1 MDQPTQGLR
10 RDGIS
15 WLRVAVLAVIGTIGL
30 FVLVSVVVPLGM
42 MTLVFGGCVL
52 PRSDTFDAG
61 AWRSDDGL
69 GTCTARGPMAAD
81 LMANHLPSGMTRT
94 EVLDVLGPPDG
105 DRSWQGEAA
114 YPISCWID
122 CEWVIVEFDR
132 ADRLT
137 RTYQY
142 QD

>member
-1 MDQPTQGLR
+1 
-10 RDGIS
+10 
-15 WLRVAVLAVIGTIGL
+15 
-30 FVLVSVVVPLGM
+30 
-42 MTLVFGGCVL
+42 
-52 PRSDTFDAG
+52 
-61 AWRSDDGL
+61 
-69 GTCTARGPMAAD
+69 MAAD

-94 EVLDVLGPPDG
+94 EVLDVLGPPDA

-122 CEWVIVEFDR
+122 CEWVIVEFDG